1 MIYAERMVV
10 LECLYKK
17 AEIVVKIIR
26 KKMFQLSF
34 IFCIYAHKYFVF
46 MLTNILYLCSQIFC
60 IYAHKYFVFS
70 TGGGGRLR
78 KNKIN
83 NKFR

>member
-1 MIYAERMVV
+1 MGV
-10 LECLYKK
+10 LECLYIKP
-17 AEIVVKIIR
+17 EIVLKIR
-26 KKMFQLSF
+26 KKNVLA
-34 IFCIYAHKYFVF
+34 IFH
-46 MLTNILYLCSQIFC
+46 ILYLCSQIFC